1 MESGCW
7 NYCSLFFSWSLF
19 NNKRSSLFDTR
30 HSLIQITIPW
40 PLIRLLNLWYQLRD
54 STNYIFL
61 SFFNHTLKMLILFML
76 RLFLILIY
84 NIFFPRLFYFLSYS
98 SFRESFILR
107 MLSVFNVIQIYFS
120 FILLSGK
127 ICHLS
132 LSFFVNSQL
141 RIWCYILYIYIYIH
155 TYIYYLYIS
164 IIYVYI

>member
-1 MESGCW
+1 M
-7 NYCSLFFSWSLF
+7 
-19 NNKRSSLFDTR
+19 
-30 HSLIQITIPW
+30 TIPW
-40 PLIRLLNLWYQLRD
+40 RLIRLLNLWYQLRD

-155 TYIYYLYIS
+155 IYIIYIFQYYMYIYNILLLYIY
-164 IIYVYI
+164 IYIYIYIWKYLFLCEWK